1 MKLFQ
6 VKNNDATVIPKSD
19 TEKSERSIE
28 GLIERNPHII
38 LGDKLLIIGRQVK
51 TDSGKILDLLAV
63 DKEGRLVVIELKKGY
78 APREIVAQILDYS
91 SWLCGLPERRIE
103 DIAKNYFQKKNS
115 KNNSL
120 SDEFMK
126 FYDLEA
132 CPEIGKEVVNILFAK
147 EFSEEV
153 INPAKYLS
161 EFDLSIY
168 CIRFDT
174 FESNQGEYIITDN
187 IVGDFDE
194 YYDSEGSEVRSD
206 KYDNRNIVKQLVSY
220 LQENYSHV
228 CSELR
233 FEKLFDFKL
242 YQSRDGEWT
251 CAYIDWAYDDGAKFC
266 IEVGT
271 QSSTEEGLKLY
282 SYFQSRNV
290 SEVLNNKVHSGESIK
305 LLSEFEDDSEN
316 NRPLFGK
323 YQKVDSVDFESLKKF
338 ADKEV
343 ATLLKVIETL

>member
-1 MKLFQ
+1 MNLFQ
-6 VKNNDATVIPKSD
+6 IKENNATPISPSD
-19 TEKSERSIE
+19 IEKSERSIE
-28 GLIERNPHII
+28 ELIERNPNII

-91 SWLCGLPERRIE
+91 SWLRSLPERRIE
-103 DIAKNYFQKKNS
+103 DIARNYFQKKNT
-115 KNNSL
+115 KNISL

-126 FYDLEA
+126 FYNIEA

-153 INPAKYLS
+153 INPAKYLY

-174 FESNQGEYIITDN
+174 FKSKQCEYIITDN

-194 YYDSEGSEVRSD
+194 YYSEASEARSD

-220 LQENYSHV
+220 LQENYSHA

-271 QSSTEEGLKLY
+271 QSSTEEELRLY
-282 SYFQSRNV
+282 SCFQSRNV
-290 SEVLNNKVHSGESIK
+290 SEVLNKKVHSEESIK
-305 LLSEFEDDSEN
+305 LFSEFEDDSEN
-316 NRPLFGK
+316 NKPSFGK

-338 ADKEV
+338 ADQEV

>member
-19 TEKSERSIE
+19 TEKNERLIE
-28 GLIERNPHII
+28 ELIERNPHII

-91 SWLCGLPERRIE
+91 SWLCSLPERRIE
-103 DIAKNYFQKKNS
+103 DIAKNYFQKKDN

-126 FYDLEA
+126 FYDLKA

-174 FESNQGEYIITDN
+174 FESKQGEYIITDD

-194 YYDSEGSEVRSD
+194 YYSKVSEVRSD
-206 KYDNRNIVKQLVSY
+206 KYDNRNIAKQLVSY
-220 LQENYSHV
+220 LQENYSHA

-251 CAYIDWAYDDGAKFC
+251 CAYIDWAYDDGAKFG

-271 QSSTEEGLKLY
+271 QSSTEEGLRLY
-282 SYFQSRNV
+282 SYFQSRNA
-290 SEVLNNKVHSGESIK
+290 SEVLNNKVHSGDSIK
-305 LLSEFEDDSEN
+305 LLNEFEDDSEN
-316 NRPLFGK
+316 NKLLFGK

>member
-1 MKLFQ
+1 MNLFQ
-6 VKNNDATVIPKSD
+6 IKDNNAIPIPSSD
-19 TEKSERSIE
+19 IEKSERSIE
-28 GLIERNPHII
+28 ELIEQNPKII

-91 SWLCGLPERRIE
+91 SWLRSLSERRIE

-115 KNNSL
+115 KNKSL
-120 SDEFMK
+120 SDVFIK
-126 FYDLEA
+126 FYHLEN

-174 FESNQGEYIITDN
+174 FVSKQGEYIITDN

-194 YYDSEGSEVRSD
+194 YYSGTSEVRSD
-206 KYDNRNIVKQLVSY
+206 KYDNRNIIKQLVSY
-220 LQENYSHV
+220 LQENYSNA

-251 CAYIDWAYDDGAKFC
+251 CAYIDWVYDDGAKFC
-266 IEVGT
+266 IEVGI
-271 QSSTEEGLKLY
+271 QSATEEGLILY

-290 SEVLNNKVHSGESIK
+290 TEALNKKVHSGESIK
-305 LLSEFEDDSEN
+305 LLSELEDESEN
-316 NRPLFGK
+316 NRPSFGK
-323 YQKVDSVDFESLKKF
+323 FQKIDSVDFESLKKF

-343 ATLLKVIETL
+343 NNLLKVIETF